1 MRKLICFLIC
11 LPLYGRSYIS
21 VDHDTNRETE
31 ITVNIDKDLSDK
43 LNFQFMQKSF
53 WYHTKSSAP
62 VEEVQYKVLFAY
74 NVIGDLWFGYYHLS
88 NGGGEGL
95 FDRSLETAFIRY
107 EINNYEFGLN
117 YRWQLS
123 KYLREKTQYI
133 PMFEFDYNLKWREYR
148 WYGLLSMA
156 GNQEIY
162 VIQKFYVDSFYL
174 GGKHNRFNRL
184 VGHDLLNQEVFFGFE
199 VEI

>member
-31 ITVNIDKDLSDK
+31 ITINIDKNPSDK
-43 LNFQFMQKSF
+43 LNLQFMQKSF
-53 WYHTKSSAP
+53 WYHTKNSAP
-62 VEEVQYKVLFAY
+62 VEEVQYKALFAY
-74 NVIGDLWFGYYHLS
+74 NIVGDVWFGYYHLS
-88 NGGGEGL
+88 NGGVDL
-95 FDRSLETAFIRY
+95 LDRSLETAFVRY
-107 EINNYEFGLN
+107 ELNNYEFGLN

-162 VIQKFYVDSFYL
+162 VIQKFYADSFYV
-174 GGKHNRFNRL
+174 GSKHNRFNRL
-184 VGHDLLNQEVFFGFE
+184 VGHDRLNQEVFFGFE